1 MKLLG
6 NRREKNYAYNINNS
20 PHSTKTKKLSFNS
33 LEKNFYEDLINSDI
47 NIRNNRQ
54 SLNEIKSNS
63 IKESIYSNKIVP
75 NTWRS
80 MLGYQNQVYRVLDKD
95 PSFAF
100 YIGRTQKEDSN
111 NKFFEAQKLKSF
123 NETQNTE
130 NKKLPDFIKKYL
142 SKTDDKQVAAN
153 ETKDKND
160 VDKSSQID
168 TKKDEDKSNV
178 VNKRF
183 KGKLSQV
190 FQRGSFRDNNIEIDE
205 KIVSSKLDE
214 YRAKYDLNK
223 YMYEIKNKRMG
234 DMKQKTYTANLID
247 RDTNY
252 RLYLKTRTH
261 SDKERVLRA
270 SIYYNLLSKDD
281 MQQTNLPLKS
291 SSLKK
296 RLKPINKST
305 SSGSFNF
312 KFNNEF
318 DKVIEITNPKI
329 KRDLE
334 LLNYYGPL
342 YTHCKICHNR
352 NLEFY
357 QNSEPNQTLKLLH
370 FLKRRK
376 LGDENEDKKEDKKD

>member
-1 MKLLG
+1 MKPLSDQ
-6 NRREKNYAYNINNS
+6 REKNYAYNINNS
-20 PHSTKTKKLSFNS
+20 PNSTNKKKLSFNS

-47 NIRNNRQ
+47 NIRNTRQ
-54 SLNEIKSNS
+54 SLNEIKSKS
-63 IKESIYSNKIVP
+63 IKESIYSNKNVP

-80 MLGYQNQVYRVLDKD
+80 MLGYQNQVYRVIDKD

-100 YIGRTQKEDSN
+100 YIGRTQKEDNN
-111 NKFFEAQKLKSF
+111 NKFFEAQKLRSF
-123 NETQNTE
+123 NETQNND
-130 NKKLPDFIKKYL
+130 NKKLPDFIKEYL
-142 SKTDDKQVAAN
+142 SKKDEKEIAPY
-153 ETKDKND
+153 ESKDKKD
-160 VDKSSQID
+160 VSKSSQID
-168 TKKDEDKSNV
+168 TKKDEDKGNV

-183 KGKLSQV
+183 KAKLSQV
-190 FQRGSFRDNNIEIDE
+190 YQRGPIHDNNFAIDE

-223 YMYEIKNKRMG
+223 YMYEIKKKRMG
-234 DMKQKTYTANLID
+234 DMKQKTYTKNLID

-270 SIYYNLLSKDD
+270 SIYYNLLSNDD
-281 MQQTNLPLKS
+281 VQQSNFPFKS
-291 SSLKK
+291 NSLKK

-312 KFNNEF
+312 KYNNEF

-342 YTHCKICHNR
+342 YTHCKICNNR

-376 LGDENEDKKEDKKD
+376 LGDENEDKKD

>member
-1 MKLLG
+1 
-6 NRREKNYAYNINNS
+6 
-20 PHSTKTKKLSFNS
+20 
-33 LEKNFYEDLINSDI
+33 
-47 NIRNNRQ
+47 
-54 SLNEIKSNS
+54 
-63 IKESIYSNKIVP
+63 
-75 NTWRS
+75 
-80 MLGYQNQVYRVLDKD
+80 MLGYQNQIYRVIDKD

-100 YIGRTQKEDSN
+100 YIGRTQKEDN
-111 NKFFEAQKLKSF
+111 NNNFFEAQKLRSL
-123 NETQNTE
+123 NETQNTD
-130 NKKLPDFIKKYL
+130 NKKLPDFIKEYL
-142 SKTDDKQVAAN
+142 SKKDDK
-153 ETKDKND
+153 EISSYESKDKKELS
-160 VDKSSQID
+160 KSSQID

-183 KGKLSQV
+183 KTKLSQIY
-190 FQRGSFRDNNIEIDE
+190 QRGSVRDNNLVIDE

-234 DMKQKTYTANLID
+234 DMKQKTYTKNLID

-281 MQQTNLPLKS
+281 KQESNFPFKS
-291 SSLKK
+291 NSLKK

-312 KFNNEF
+312 KHNNEF

-334 LLNYYGPL
+334 LINYYGPL

-370 FLKRRK
+370 FIKRRR
-376 LGDENEDKKEDKKD
+376 LGDENEDKKD

>member
-6 NRREKNYAYNINNS
+6 DQREKNYAYNINNS
-20 PHSTKTKKLSFNS
+20 PNSTNKKKMSFNS

-47 NIRNNRQ
+47 NIRNYRQ
-54 SLNEIKSNS
+54 SLNEIKSKS

-80 MLGYQNQVYRVLDKD
+80 MLGYQNQIYRVIDKD

-100 YIGRTQKEDSN
+100 YIGRTQKEDN
-111 NKFFEAQKLKSF
+111 NNNFFEAQKLRSL
-123 NETQNTE
+123 NETQNTD
-130 NKKLPDFIKKYL
+130 NKKLPDFIKEYL
-142 SKTDDKQVAAN
+142 SKKDDK
-153 ETKDKND
+153 EISSYESKDKKELS
-160 VDKSSQID
+160 KSSQID

-183 KGKLSQV
+183 KTKLSQIY
-190 FQRGSFRDNNIEIDE
+190 QRGSVRDNNLVIDE

-234 DMKQKTYTANLID
+234 DMKQKTYTKNLID

-281 MQQTNLPLKS
+281 KQESNFPFKS
-291 SSLKK
+291 NSLKK

-312 KFNNEF
+312 KHNNEF

-370 FLKRRK
+370 FIKRRR
-376 LGDENEDKKEDKKD
+376 LGDENEDKKD

>member
-6 NRREKNYAYNINNS
+6 DQREKNYAYNINNS
-20 PHSTKTKKLSFNS
+20 PNSTNKKKMSFNS

-47 NIRNNRQ
+47 NIRNYRQ
-54 SLNEIKSNS
+54 SLNEIKSKS

-80 MLGYQNQVYRVLDKD
+80 MLGYQNQIYRVIDKD

-100 YIGRTQKEDSN
+100 YIGRTQKEDN
-111 NKFFEAQKLKSF
+111 NNNFFEAQKLRSL

-130 NKKLPDFIKKYL
+130 NKKLPDFIKEYL
-142 SKTDDKQVAAN
+142 SKKDDK
-153 ETKDKND
+153 EISSYESKDKKELS
-160 VDKSSQID
+160 KSSQID

-183 KGKLSQV
+183 KSKLSQIY
-190 FQRGSFRDNNIEIDE
+190 QRGSIRDNNLVIDE

-234 DMKQKTYTANLID
+234 DMKQKTYTKNLID

-281 MQQTNLPLKS
+281 KQESNFPFKS
-291 SSLKK
+291 NSLKK

-312 KFNNEF
+312 KHNNEF

-334 LLNYYGPL
+334 LINYYGPL

-370 FLKRRK
+370 FIKRRR
-376 LGDENEDKKEDKKD
+376 LGDENEDKKD

>member
-6 NRREKNYAYNINNS
+6 DQREKNYAYNINNS
-20 PHSTKTKKLSFNS
+20 PNSTNKKKMSFNS

-47 NIRNNRQ
+47 NIRNYRQ
-54 SLNEIKSNS
+54 TLNEIKSKS

-80 MLGYQNQVYRVLDKD
+80 MLGYQNQIYRVIDKD

-100 YIGRTQKEDSN
+100 YIGRTQKEDN
-111 NKFFEAQKLKSF
+111 NNNFFEAQKLRSL
-123 NETQNTE
+123 NETQNTD
-130 NKKLPDFIKKYL
+130 NKKLPDFIKEYL
-142 SKTDDKQVAAN
+142 SKKDDK
-153 ETKDKND
+153 EISSYESKDKKELS
-160 VDKSSQID
+160 KSSQID

-183 KGKLSQV
+183 KTKLSQIY
-190 FQRGSFRDNNIEIDE
+190 QRGSIRDNNLVIDE

-234 DMKQKTYTANLID
+234 DMKQKTYTKNLID

-281 MQQTNLPLKS
+281 KQESNFPFKS
-291 SSLKK
+291 NSLKK

-312 KFNNEF
+312 KHNNEF

-334 LLNYYGPL
+334 LINYYGPL

-370 FLKRRK
+370 FIKRRR
-376 LGDENEDKKEDKKD
+376 LGDENEDKKD

>member
-6 NRREKNYAYNINNS
+6 DQREKNYAYNINNS
-20 PHSTKTKKLSFNS
+20 PNSTNKKKMSFNS

-47 NIRNNRQ
+47 NIRNYRQ
-54 SLNEIKSNS
+54 SLNEIKSKS

-80 MLGYQNQVYRVLDKD
+80 MLGYQNQIYRVIDKD

-100 YIGRTQKEDSN
+100 YIGRTQKEDN
-111 NKFFEAQKLKSF
+111 NNNFFEAQKLRSL
-123 NETQNTE
+123 NETQNTD
-130 NKKLPDFIKKYL
+130 NKKLPDFIKEYL
-142 SKTDDKQVAAN
+142 SKKDDK
-153 ETKDKND
+153 EISSYESKDKKELS
-160 VDKSSQID
+160 KSSQID

-183 KGKLSQV
+183 KSKLSQIY
-190 FQRGSFRDNNIEIDE
+190 QRGSIRDNNLVIDE

-234 DMKQKTYTANLID
+234 DMKQKTYTKNLID

-281 MQQTNLPLKS
+281 KQESNFPFKS
-291 SSLKK
+291 NSLKK

-312 KFNNEF
+312 KHNNEF

-334 LLNYYGPL
+334 LINYYGPL

-370 FLKRRK
+370 FIKRRR
-376 LGDENEDKKEDKKD
+376 LGDENEDKKD

>member
-1 MKLLG
+1 MKLLSDQ
-6 NRREKNYAYNINNS
+6 REKNYAYNINNS
-20 PHSTKTKKLSFNS
+20 PNSTNKKKLSFNS

-47 NIRNNRQ
+47 NIRNTRQ
-54 SLNEIKSNS
+54 SLNEIKSKS
-63 IKESIYSNKIVP
+63 IKESIYSNKNVP

-80 MLGYQNQVYRVLDKD
+80 MLGYQNQVYRVIDKD

-111 NKFFEAQKLKSF
+111 NKFFEAQKLRSF
-123 NETQNTE
+123 NETQNND
-130 NKKLPDFIKKYL
+130 NKRLPDFIKEYL
-142 SKTDDKQVAAN
+142 SKKDEKEIAPY
-153 ETKDKND
+153 ESKDKKD
-160 VDKSSQID
+160 VSKLSQID
-168 TKKDEDKSNV
+168 TKKDEDKGNV

-183 KGKLSQV
+183 KARLSQV
-190 FQRGSFRDNNIEIDE
+190 HQRGSIHDSNFVIDE

-223 YMYEIKNKRMG
+223 YMYEIKKKRMG
-234 DMKQKTYTANLID
+234 DMKQKTYTKNLID

-270 SIYYNLLSKDD
+270 SIYYNLLSNDD
-281 MQQTNLPLKS
+281 EQQNNFPFKS
-291 SSLKK
+291 NSLKK

-312 KFNNEF
+312 KYNKEF

-334 LLNYYGPL
+334 ILNYYGPL
-342 YTHCKICHNR
+342 YTHCKICNNR

-376 LGDENEDKKEDKKD
+376 LVDENEDKKD

>member
-6 NRREKNYAYNINNS
+6 DQREKNYAYNINNS
-20 PHSTKTKKLSFNS
+20 PNSTNKKKMSFNS

-47 NIRNNRQ
+47 NIRNYRQ
-54 SLNEIKSNS
+54 SLNEIKSKS

-80 MLGYQNQVYRVLDKD
+80 MLGYQNQIYRVIDKD

-100 YIGRTQKEDSN
+100 YIGRTQKEDN
-111 NKFFEAQKLKSF
+111 NNNFFEAQKLRSL
-123 NETQNTE
+123 NETQNTD
-130 NKKLPDFIKKYL
+130 NKKLPDFIKEYL
-142 SKTDDKQVAAN
+142 SKKDDK
-153 ETKDKND
+153 EISSYESKDKKELS
-160 VDKSSQID
+160 KSSQID

-183 KGKLSQV
+183 KTKLSQIY
-190 FQRGSFRDNNIEIDE
+190 QRGSVRENNLVIDE

-234 DMKQKTYTANLID
+234 DMKQKTYTKNLID

-281 MQQTNLPLKS
+281 KQESNFPFKS
-291 SSLKK
+291 NSLKK

-312 KFNNEF
+312 KHNNEF

-334 LLNYYGPL
+334 LINYYGPL

-370 FLKRRK
+370 FIKRRR
-376 LGDENEDKKEDKKD
+376 LGDENEDKKD

>member
-1 MKLLG
+1 MKLLSDQ
-6 NRREKNYAYNINNS
+6 REKNYAYNINNS
-20 PHSTKTKKLSFNS
+20 PNSTNKKKLSFNS

-47 NIRNNRQ
+47 NIRNTRQ

-63 IKESIYSNKIVP
+63 IKESIYSNKNVP

-80 MLGYQNQVYRVLDKD
+80 MLGYQNQVYRVIDKD

-111 NKFFEAQKLKSF
+111 NKFFEAQKLRSF
-123 NETQNTE
+123 NETQNND
-130 NKKLPDFIKKYL
+130 NKKLPDFIKEYL
-142 SKTDDKQVAAN
+142 SKKDEKEIAPY
-153 ETKDKND
+153 ESKDKKD
-160 VDKSSQID
+160 VSKSSQID
-168 TKKDEDKSNV
+168 TKKDEDKGNV

-183 KGKLSQV
+183 KAKLSQV
-190 FQRGSFRDNNIEIDE
+190 YQRGPIHDNNFAIDE

-223 YMYEIKNKRMG
+223 YMYEIKKKRMG
-234 DMKQKTYTANLID
+234 DMKQKTYTKNLID

-270 SIYYNLLSKDD
+270 SIYYNLLSNDD
-281 MQQTNLPLKS
+281 VQQSNFPFKS
-291 SSLKK
+291 NSLKK

-312 KFNNEF
+312 KYNNEF

-342 YTHCKICHNR
+342 YTHCKICNNR

-376 LGDENEDKKEDKKD
+376 LGDENEDKKD

>member
-6 NRREKNYAYNINNS
+6 DQREKNYAYNINNS
-20 PHSTKTKKLSFNS
+20 PNSTKAKKLSFIS

-47 NIRNNRQ
+47 NIRNYRQ
-54 SLNEIKSNS
+54 SLNEIKSKS

-80 MLGYQNQVYRVLDKD
+80 MLGYQNQIYRVIDKD

-100 YIGRTQKEDSN
+100 YIGRTQKEDN
-111 NKFFEAQKLKSF
+111 NNNFFEAQKLRSL
-123 NETQNTE
+123 NETQNTD
-130 NKKLPDFIKKYL
+130 NKKLPDFIKEYL
-142 SKTDDKQVAAN
+142 SKKDDK
-153 ETKDKND
+153 EISSYESKDKKELS
-160 VDKSSQID
+160 KSSQID

-183 KGKLSQV
+183 KTKLSQIY
-190 FQRGSFRDNNIEIDE
+190 QRGSVRDNNLVIDE

-223 YMYEIKNKRMG
+223 YMYEIKNKRVG
-234 DMKQKTYTANLID
+234 DMKQKTYTKNLID

-281 MQQTNLPLKS
+281 KQESNFPFKS
-291 SSLKK
+291 NSLKK

-312 KFNNEF
+312 KHNNEF

-334 LLNYYGPL
+334 LINYYGPL

-370 FLKRRK
+370 FIKRRR
-376 LGDENEDKKEDKKD
+376 LGDENEDKKD

>member
-1 MKLLG
+1 MKLLSDQ
-6 NRREKNYAYNINNS
+6 REKNYAYNINNS
-20 PHSTKTKKLSFNS
+20 PNSTNKKKLSFNS

-47 NIRNNRQ
+47 NIRNTRQ
-54 SLNEIKSNS
+54 SLNEIKSKS
-63 IKESIYSNKIVP
+63 IKESIYSNKNVP

-80 MLGYQNQVYRVLDKD
+80 MLGYQNQVYRVIDKD

-111 NKFFEAQKLKSF
+111 NKFFEAQKLRSF
-123 NETQNTE
+123 NETQNND
-130 NKKLPDFIKKYL
+130 NKKLPDFIKEYL
-142 SKTDDKQVAAN
+142 SKKDEKEIAPY
-153 ETKDKND
+153 ESKDKKD
-160 VDKSSQID
+160 VSKSSQID
-168 TKKDEDKSNV
+168 TKKDEDKGNV

-183 KGKLSQV
+183 KAKLSQV
-190 FQRGSFRDNNIEIDE
+190 YQRGPIHDNNFAIDE

-223 YMYEIKNKRMG
+223 YMYEIKKKRMG
-234 DMKQKTYTANLID
+234 DMKQKTYTKNLID

-270 SIYYNLLSKDD
+270 SIYYNLLSNDD
-281 MQQTNLPLKS
+281 VQQSNFPFKS
-291 SSLKK
+291 NSLKK

-312 KFNNEF
+312 KYNNEF

-342 YTHCKICHNR
+342 YTHCKICNNR

-376 LGDENEDKKEDKKD
+376 LGDENEDKKD

>member
-1 MKLLG
+1 MKPLSDQ
-6 NRREKNYAYNINNS
+6 REKNYAYNINNS
-20 PHSTKTKKLSFNS
+20 PNSTNKKKLSFNS

-47 NIRNNRQ
+47 NIRNTRQ
-54 SLNEIKSNS
+54 SLNEIKSKS
-63 IKESIYSNKIVP
+63 IKESIYSNKNVP

-80 MLGYQNQVYRVLDKD
+80 MLGYQNQVYRVIDKD

-100 YIGRTQKEDSN
+100 YIGRTQKEDNN
-111 NKFFEAQKLKSF
+111 NKFFEAQKLRSF
-123 NETQNTE
+123 NETQNND
-130 NKKLPDFIKKYL
+130 NKKLPDFIKEYL
-142 SKTDDKQVAAN
+142 SKKDEKEIAPY
-153 ETKDKND
+153 ESKDKKD
-160 VDKSSQID
+160 VSKSSQID
-168 TKKDEDKSNV
+168 TKKDEDKGNM

-183 KGKLSQV
+183 KAKLSQV
-190 FQRGSFRDNNIEIDE
+190 YQRGPIHDNNFAIDE

-223 YMYEIKNKRMG
+223 YMYEIKKKRMG
-234 DMKQKTYTANLID
+234 DMKQKTYTKNLID

-270 SIYYNLLSKDD
+270 SIYYNLLSNDD
-281 MQQTNLPLKS
+281 VQQSNFPFKS
-291 SSLKK
+291 NSLKK

-312 KFNNEF
+312 KYNNEF

-342 YTHCKICHNR
+342 YTHCKICNNR

-376 LGDENEDKKEDKKD
+376 LGDENEDKKD

>member
-6 NRREKNYAYNINNS
+6 EDREKNYAYNINNS
-20 PHSTKTKKLSFNS
+20 PNSMKAKKLSFNS

-47 NIRNNRQ
+47 SIRNNRQ

-63 IKESIYSNKIVP
+63 IKESIYSNKNVP

-80 MLGYQNQVYRVLDKD
+80 MFGYQNQVYRLIDKD
-95 PSFAF
+95 PSFAN
-100 YIGRTQKEDSN
+100 YIGRTQKEGNN
-111 NKFFEAQKLKSF
+111 NKFFEAQKLRSF
-123 NETQNTE
+123 TETQNND
-130 NKKLPDFIKKYL
+130 NKKLPDFIKEYL
-142 SKTDDKQVAAN
+142 SKKDDK
-153 ETKDKND
+153 EITPYESKDKKDLN
-160 VDKSSQID
+160 KSSQLD
-168 TKKDEDKSNV
+168 TKKDEDKGNV

-183 KGKLSQV
+183 KTKLSQIY
-190 FQRGSFRDNNIEIDE
+190 QRGSFRDSNFVIDE

-223 YMYEIKNKRMG
+223 CMYEIKNKRMG
-234 DMKQKTYTANLID
+234 DMKQKTYTKNLID

-270 SIYYNLLSKDD
+270 SIYYNLISNDD
-281 MQQTNLPLKS
+281 MQQSNIPFKS
-291 SSLKK
+291 NSLKK

-312 KFNNEF
+312 KYKNND

-370 FLKRRK
+370 FIKRRR
-376 LGDENEDKKEDKKD
+376 LGDENEDKKD

>member
-6 NRREKNYAYNINNS
+6 DQREKNYAYNINNS
-20 PHSTKTKKLSFNS
+20 PNSTNKKKMSFNS

-47 NIRNNRQ
+47 NIRNYRQ
-54 SLNEIKSNS
+54 SLNEIKSKS

-80 MLGYQNQVYRVLDKD
+80 MLGYQNQIYRVIDKD

-100 YIGRTQKEDSN
+100 YIGRTQKEDN
-111 NKFFEAQKLKSF
+111 NNNFFEAQKLRSL
-123 NETQNTE
+123 NETQNTD
-130 NKKLPDFIKKYL
+130 NKKLPDFIKEYL
-142 SKTDDKQVAAN
+142 SKKDDK
-153 ETKDKND
+153 EISSYESKDKKELS
-160 VDKSSQID
+160 KSSQID

-183 KGKLSQV
+183 KTKLSQIY
-190 FQRGSFRDNNIEIDE
+190 QRGSVRDNNLVIDE

-234 DMKQKTYTANLID
+234 DMKQKTYTKNLID

-281 MQQTNLPLKS
+281 KQESNFPFKS
-291 SSLKK
+291 NSLKK

-312 KFNNEF
+312 KHNNEF

-334 LLNYYGPL
+334 LINYYGPL

-370 FLKRRK
+370 FIKRRR
-376 LGDENEDKKEDKKD
+376 LGDENEDKKD

>member
-6 NRREKNYAYNINNS
+6 DQREKNYAYNINNS
-20 PHSTKTKKLSFNS
+20 PNSTNKKKMSFNS

-47 NIRNNRQ
+47 NIRNYRQ
-54 SLNEIKSNS
+54 SLNEIKSKS

-80 MLGYQNQVYRVLDKD
+80 MLGYQNQIFRVIDKD

-100 YIGRTQKEDSN
+100 YIGRTQKEDNN
-111 NKFFEAQKLKSF
+111 NKFFEAQKLRSL
-123 NETQNTE
+123 NETQNTD
-130 NKKLPDFIKKYL
+130 NKKLPDFIKEYL
-142 SKTDDKQVAAN
+142 SKKDDK
-153 ETKDKND
+153 EISSYESKDKKELS
-160 VDKSSQID
+160 KSSQID

-183 KGKLSQV
+183 KTKLSQIY
-190 FQRGSFRDNNIEIDE
+190 QRGSVRDNNLVIDE

-234 DMKQKTYTANLID
+234 DMKQKTYTKNLID

-281 MQQTNLPLKS
+281 KQESNFPFKS
-291 SSLKK
+291 NSLKK

-312 KFNNEF
+312 KHNNEF

-334 LLNYYGPL
+334 LINYYGPL

-370 FLKRRK
+370 FIKRRR
-376 LGDENEDKKEDKKD
+376 LGDENEDKKD

>member
-6 NRREKNYAYNINNS
+6 DQREKNYAYNINNS
-20 PHSTKTKKLSFNS
+20 PNSTNKKKMSFNS

-47 NIRNNRQ
+47 NIRNYRQ
-54 SLNEIKSNS
+54 SLNEIKSKS

-80 MLGYQNQVYRVLDKD
+80 MLGYQNQIYRVIDKD

-100 YIGRTQKEDSN
+100 YIGRTQKEDN
-111 NKFFEAQKLKSF
+111 NNNFFEAQKLRSL
-123 NETQNTE
+123 NEAQNTD
-130 NKKLPDFIKKYL
+130 NKKLPDFIKEYL
-142 SKTDDKQVAAN
+142 SKKDDK
-153 ETKDKND
+153 EISSYESKDKKELS
-160 VDKSSQID
+160 KSSQID

-183 KGKLSQV
+183 KTKLSQIY
-190 FQRGSFRDNNIEIDE
+190 QRGSVRDNNLVIDE

-234 DMKQKTYTANLID
+234 DMKQKTYTKNLID

-281 MQQTNLPLKS
+281 KQESNFPFKS
-291 SSLKK
+291 NSLKK

-312 KFNNEF
+312 KHNNEF

-334 LLNYYGPL
+334 LINYYGPL

-370 FLKRRK
+370 FIKRRR
-376 LGDENEDKKEDKKD
+376 LGDENEDKKD

>member
-1 MKLLG
+1 MKLLEDL
-6 NRREKNYAYNINNS
+6 REKNYAYNINNS
-20 PHSTKTKKLSFNS
+20 PNSTNKKKMSFNS

-47 NIRNNRQ
+47 NIRNYRQ
-54 SLNEIKSNS
+54 SLNEIKSKS

-80 MLGYQNQVYRVLDKD
+80 MLGYQNQIFRVIDKD

-100 YIGRTQKEDSN
+100 YIGRTQKEDNN
-111 NKFFEAQKLKSF
+111 NKFFEAQKLRSL
-123 NETQNTE
+123 NETQNTD
-130 NKKLPDFIKKYL
+130 NKKLPDFIKEYL
-142 SKTDDKQVAAN
+142 SKKDDK
-153 ETKDKND
+153 EISSYESKDKKELS
-160 VDKSSQID
+160 KSSQID

-183 KGKLSQV
+183 KTKLSQIY
-190 FQRGSFRDNNIEIDE
+190 QRGSVRDNNLVIDE

-234 DMKQKTYTANLID
+234 DMKQKTYTKNLID

-281 MQQTNLPLKS
+281 KQESNFPFKS
-291 SSLKK
+291 NSLKK

-312 KFNNEF
+312 KHNNEF

-334 LLNYYGPL
+334 LINYYGPL

-370 FLKRRK
+370 FIKRRR
-376 LGDENEDKKEDKKD
+376 LGDENEDKKD

>member
-1 MKLLG
+1 MKLLSDQ
-6 NRREKNYAYNINNS
+6 REKNYAYNINNS
-20 PHSTKTKKLSFNS
+20 PNSTNKKKLSFNS

-47 NIRNNRQ
+47 NIRNTRQ
-54 SLNEIKSNS
+54 SLNEIKSKS
-63 IKESIYSNKIVP
+63 IKESIYSNKNVP

-80 MLGYQNQVYRVLDKD
+80 MLGYQNQVYRVIDKD

-111 NKFFEAQKLKSF
+111 NKFFEAQKLRSF
-123 NETQNTE
+123 NETQNND
-130 NKKLPDFIKKYL
+130 NKKLPDFIKEYL
-142 SKTDDKQVAAN
+142 SKKDEKEIAPY
-153 ETKDKND
+153 ESKDKKD
-160 VDKSSQID
+160 VSKSSQID
-168 TKKDEDKSNV
+168 TKKDEDKGNV
-178 VNKRF
+178 FNKRF
-183 KGKLSQV
+183 KAKLSQV
-190 FQRGSFRDNNIEIDE
+190 YQRGPIHDNNFAIDE

-223 YMYEIKNKRMG
+223 YMYEIKKKRMG
-234 DMKQKTYTANLID
+234 DMKQKTYTKNLID

-270 SIYYNLLSKDD
+270 SIYYNLLSNDD
-281 MQQTNLPLKS
+281 VQQSNFPFKS
-291 SSLKK
+291 NSLKK

-312 KFNNEF
+312 KYNNEF

-342 YTHCKICHNR
+342 YTHCKICNNR

-376 LGDENEDKKEDKKD
+376 LGDENEDKKD

>member
-6 NRREKNYAYNINNS
+6 DQREKNYAYNINNS
-20 PHSTKTKKLSFNS
+20 PNSTNKKKMSFNS

-47 NIRNNRQ
+47 NIRNYRQ
-54 SLNEIKSNS
+54 SLNEIKSKS

-80 MLGYQNQVYRVLDKD
+80 MLGYQNQIFRVIDKD

-100 YIGRTQKEDSN
+100 YIGRTQKEDN
-111 NKFFEAQKLKSF
+111 NNNFFEAQKLRSL
-123 NETQNTE
+123 NETQNTD
-130 NKKLPDFIKKYL
+130 NKKLPDFIKEYL
-142 SKTDDKQVAAN
+142 SKKDDK
-153 ETKDKND
+153 EISSYESKDKKELS
-160 VDKSSQID
+160 KSSQID

-183 KGKLSQV
+183 KTKLSQIY
-190 FQRGSFRDNNIEIDE
+190 QRGSVRDNNLVIDE

-234 DMKQKTYTANLID
+234 DMKQKTYTKNLID

-281 MQQTNLPLKS
+281 KQESNFPFKS
-291 SSLKK
+291 NSLKK

-312 KFNNEF
+312 KHNNEF

-334 LLNYYGPL
+334 LINYYGPL

-370 FLKRRK
+370 FIKRRR
-376 LGDENEDKKEDKKD
+376 LGDENEDKKD

>member
-6 NRREKNYAYNINNS
+6 DQREKNYAYNINNS
-20 PHSTKTKKLSFNS
+20 PNSTNKKKMSFNS

-47 NIRNNRQ
+47 NIRNYRQ
-54 SLNEIKSNS
+54 SLNEIKSKS

-80 MLGYQNQVYRVLDKD
+80 MLGYQNQIYRVIDKD

-100 YIGRTQKEDSN
+100 YIGRTQKEDN
-111 NKFFEAQKLKSF
+111 NNNFFEAQKLRSL

-130 NKKLPDFIKKYL
+130 NKKLPDFIKEYL
-142 SKTDDKQVAAN
+142 SKKDDK
-153 ETKDKND
+153 EISSYESKDKKELS
-160 VDKSSQID
+160 KSSQID

-183 KGKLSQV
+183 KTKLSQIY
-190 FQRGSFRDNNIEIDE
+190 QRGSVRENNLVIDE

-234 DMKQKTYTANLID
+234 DMKQKTYTKNLID

-281 MQQTNLPLKS
+281 KQESNFPFKS
-291 SSLKK
+291 NSLKK

-312 KFNNEF
+312 KHNNEF

-334 LLNYYGPL
+334 LINYYGPL

-370 FLKRRK
+370 FIKRRR
-376 LGDENEDKKEDKKD
+376 LGDENEDKKD

>member
-6 NRREKNYAYNINNS
+6 DQREKNYAYNINNS
-20 PHSTKTKKLSFNS
+20 PNSTNKKKMSFNS

-47 NIRNNRQ
+47 NIRNYRQ
-54 SLNEIKSNS
+54 SLNEIKSKS

-80 MLGYQNQVYRVLDKD
+80 MLGYQNQIYRVIDKD

-100 YIGRTQKEDSN
+100 YIGRTQKEDN
-111 NKFFEAQKLKSF
+111 NNNFFEAQKLRSL
-123 NETQNTE
+123 NETQNTD
-130 NKKLPDFIKKYL
+130 NKKLPDFIKEYL
-142 SKTDDKQVAAN
+142 SKKDDK
-153 ETKDKND
+153 EISSYESKDKKELS
-160 VDKSSQID
+160 KSSQID
-168 TKKDEDKSNV
+168 TKKDEDKSNI

-183 KGKLSQV
+183 KTKLSQIY
-190 FQRGSFRDNNIEIDE
+190 QRGSVRDNNLVIDE

-223 YMYEIKNKRMG
+223 YMYEIKNKRVG
-234 DMKQKTYTANLID
+234 DMKQKTYTKNLID

-281 MQQTNLPLKS
+281 KQESNFPFKS
-291 SSLKK
+291 NSLKK

-312 KFNNEF
+312 KHNNEF

-334 LLNYYGPL
+334 LINYYGPL

-370 FLKRRK
+370 FIKRRR
-376 LGDENEDKKEDKKD
+376 LGDENEDKKD

>member
-6 NRREKNYAYNINNS
+6 DQREKNYAYNINNS
-20 PHSTKTKKLSFNS
+20 PNSTNKKKMSFNS

-47 NIRNNRQ
+47 NIRNYRQ
-54 SLNEIKSNS
+54 SLNEIKSKS

-80 MLGYQNQVYRVLDKD
+80 MLGYQNQIYRVIDKD

-100 YIGRTQKEDSN
+100 YIGRTQKEDN
-111 NKFFEAQKLKSF
+111 NNNFFEAQKLRSL
-123 NETQNTE
+123 NETQNTD
-130 NKKLPDFIKKYL
+130 NKKLPDFIKEYL
-142 SKTDDKQVAAN
+142 SKKDDK
-153 ETKDKND
+153 EISSYESKDKKELS
-160 VDKSSQID
+160 KSSQID

-183 KGKLSQV
+183 KSKLSQIY
-190 FQRGSFRDNNIEIDE
+190 QRGSVRDNNLVIDE

-234 DMKQKTYTANLID
+234 DMKQKTYTKNLID

-281 MQQTNLPLKS
+281 KQESNFPFKS
-291 SSLKK
+291 NSLKK

-312 KFNNEF
+312 KHNNEF

-334 LLNYYGPL
+334 LINYYGPL

-357 QNSEPNQTLKLLH
+357 QNSEPNQTLKLSH
-370 FLKRRK
+370 FIKRRR
-376 LGDENEDKKEDKKD
+376 LGDENEDKKD

>member
-6 NRREKNYAYNINNS
+6 ENREKNYAYNINNS
-20 PHSTKTKKLSFNS
+20 PNSMKAKKLSFNS
-33 LEKNFYEDLINSDI
+33 LEQNFYEDLINSDI
-47 NIRNNRQ
+47 SIRNNRQ

-63 IKESIYSNKIVP
+63 IKESIYSNKNVP

-80 MLGYQNQVYRVLDKD
+80 MFGYQNQVYRLIDKD
-95 PSFAF
+95 PSFAN
-100 YIGRTQKEDSN
+100 YIGRTQKEGNN
-111 NKFFEAQKLKSF
+111 NKFFEAQKLRSF
-123 NETQNTE
+123 TETQNND
-130 NKKLPDFIKKYL
+130 NKKLPDFIKEYL
-142 SKTDDKQVAAN
+142 SKKDDKEIAPY
-153 ETKDKND
+153 ESKDKKDLN
-160 VDKSSQID
+160 KSSQMD
-168 TKKDEDKSNV
+168 TKKDEDKGNV

-190 FQRGSFRDNNIEIDE
+190 FQRGSFRDNNIPIDE

-270 SIYYNLLSKDD
+270 SIYYNLISNDD
-281 MQQTNLPLKS
+281 MQQSNIPFKS
-291 SSLKK
+291 NSLKK

-312 KFNNEF
+312 KYKNND

-370 FLKRRK
+370 FLKRRR
-376 LGDENEDKKEDKKD
+376 LGDENEDKKD

>member
-6 NRREKNYAYNINNS
+6 DQREKNYAYNINNS
-20 PHSTKTKKLSFNS
+20 PNSTNKKKMSFNS

-47 NIRNNRQ
+47 NIRNYRQ
-54 SLNEIKSNS
+54 SLNEIKSKS

-80 MLGYQNQVYRVLDKD
+80 MLGYQNQIYRVIDKD

-100 YIGRTQKEDSN
+100 YIGRTQKEDN
-111 NKFFEAQKLKSF
+111 NNNFFEAQKLRSL
-123 NETQNTE
+123 NETQNTD
-130 NKKLPDFIKKYL
+130 NKKLPDFIKEYL
-142 SKTDDKQVAAN
+142 SKKDDK
-153 ETKDKND
+153 EISSYESKDKKELS
-160 VDKSSQID
+160 KSSQID

-183 KGKLSQV
+183 KSKLSQIY
-190 FQRGSFRDNNIEIDE
+190 QRGSVRDNNLVIDE

-234 DMKQKTYTANLID
+234 DMKQKTYTKNLID

-281 MQQTNLPLKS
+281 KQESNFPFKS
-291 SSLKK
+291 NSLKK

-312 KFNNEF
+312 KHNNEF

-334 LLNYYGPL
+334 LINYYGPL

-370 FLKRRK
+370 FIKRRR
-376 LGDENEDKKEDKKD
+376 LGDENEDKKD

>member
-6 NRREKNYAYNINNS
+6 DKREKNYAYNINNS
-20 PHSTKTKKLSFNS
+20 PNSTKAKKLSFNS

-54 SLNEIKSNS
+54 SLNQIKSKS

-80 MLGYQNQVYRVLDKD
+80 MLGYQNQVYRVIDKD

-100 YIGRTQKEDSN
+100 YIGRTQREDN
-111 NKFFEAQKLKSF
+111 NHKFFEAQKLRSF
-123 NETQNTE
+123 NETQNTD
-130 NKKLPDFIKKYL
+130 NKKLPDFIKEYL
-142 SKTDDKQVAAN
+142 SKTNDKEIAPN
-153 ETKDKND
+153 ESKDKKD
-160 VDKSSQID
+160 VSKSSKID
-168 TKKDEDKSNV
+168 TKKDEDKSNS

-183 KGKLSQV
+183 KTKLTQV
-190 FQRGSFRDNNIEIDE
+190 FQRGSYHDNNNVIDE

-223 YMYEIKNKRMG
+223 YMHEIKNKRLG
-234 DMKQKTYTANLID
+234 DMKQKTFTSNIID

-281 MQQTNLPLKS
+281 IQQSNLPIKTNV
-291 SSLKK
+291 LKK

-312 KFNNEF
+312 KYNNEF

-342 YTHCKICHNR
+342 YTHCQICNNR

-376 LGDENEDKKEDKKD
+376 LGDENEDKKD

>member
-6 NRREKNYAYNINNS
+6 ENREKNYAYNINNS
-20 PHSTKTKKLSFNS
+20 PNSMKAKKLSFNS

-47 NIRNNRQ
+47 SIRNNRQ

-63 IKESIYSNKIVP
+63 IKESIYSNKNVP

-80 MLGYQNQVYRVLDKD
+80 MFGYQNQVYRLIDKD
-95 PSFAF
+95 PSFAN
-100 YIGRTQKEDSN
+100 YIGRTQKEGNN
-111 NKFFEAQKLKSF
+111 NKFFEAQKLRSF
-123 NETQNTE
+123 TETQNND
-130 NKKLPDFIKKYL
+130 NKKLPDFIKEYL
-142 SKTDDKQVAAN
+142 SKKDDKEIAPY
-153 ETKDKND
+153 ESKEKKDLN
-160 VDKSSQID
+160 KSSQLD
-168 TKKDEDKSNV
+168 TKKDEDKGNV

-183 KGKLSQV
+183 KTKLSQIY
-190 FQRGSFRDNNIEIDE
+190 QRGSFRDSNFVIDE

-223 YMYEIKNKRMG
+223 CMYEIKNKRMG
-234 DMKQKTYTANLID
+234 DMKQKTYTKNLID

-270 SIYYNLLSKDD
+270 SIYYNLISNDD
-281 MQQTNLPLKS
+281 MQQSNIPFKS
-291 SSLKK
+291 NSLKK

-370 FLKRRK
+370 YLKRRK
-376 LGDENEDKKEDKKD
+376 LGDENEDKKD

>member
-1 MKLLG
+1 MKPLSDQ
-6 NRREKNYAYNINNS
+6 REKNYAYNINNS
-20 PHSTKTKKLSFNS
+20 PNSTNKKKLSFNS

-47 NIRNNRQ
+47 NIRNTRQ
-54 SLNEIKSNS
+54 SLNEIKSKS
-63 IKESIYSNKIVP
+63 IKESIYSNKNVP

-80 MLGYQNQVYRVLDKD
+80 MLGYQNQVYRVIDKD

-100 YIGRTQKEDSN
+100 YIGRTQKEDNN
-111 NKFFEAQKLKSF
+111 NKFFEAQKLRSF
-123 NETQNTE
+123 NETQNND
-130 NKKLPDFIKKYL
+130 NKKLPDFIKEYL
-142 SKTDDKQVAAN
+142 SKKDEKEIAPY
-153 ETKDKND
+153 ESKDKKD
-160 VDKSSQID
+160 VSKSSQID
-168 TKKDEDKSNV
+168 TKKDEDKGNV

-183 KGKLSQV
+183 KAKLSQV
-190 FQRGSFRDNNIEIDE
+190 YQRGPIHDNNFAIDE

-223 YMYEIKNKRMG
+223 YMYEIKKKRMG
-234 DMKQKTYTANLID
+234 DMKQKTYTKNLID

-270 SIYYNLLSKDD
+270 SIYYNLLSNDD
-281 MQQTNLPLKS
+281 VQQSNFPFKS
-291 SSLKK
+291 NSLKK
-296 RLKPINKST
+296 RFKPINKST

-312 KFNNEF
+312 KYNNEF

-342 YTHCKICHNR
+342 YTHCKICNNR

-376 LGDENEDKKEDKKD
+376 LGDENEDKKD

>member
-1 MKLLG
+1 MKLLVDK
-6 NRREKNYAYNINNS
+6 REKNYAYNINNS
-20 PHSTKTKKLSFNS
+20 PNSTKAKKISFNS

-47 NIRNNRQ
+47 NIRNSRQ
-54 SLNEIKSNS
+54 SLNEVKSKS

-80 MLGYQNQVYRVLDKD
+80 MLGYQNQVYRVIDKD
-95 PSFAF
+95 PSFAY
-100 YIGRTQKEDSN
+100 YIGRTQKEDNN

-123 NETQNTE
+123 NETQNTD
-130 NKKLPDFIKKYL
+130 NKKLPDFIKEYL
-142 SKTDDKQVAAN
+142 SKTNDKDDKQIAAY
-153 ETKDKND
+153 ESKDKKD
-160 VDKSSQID
+160 VSKSTQID
-168 TKKDEDKSNV
+168 KKKDEDKGNV
-178 VNKRF
+178 PNKRF
-183 KGKLSQV
+183 KTKLSQV
-190 FQRGSFRDNNIEIDE
+190 YKRGSIYDNNFAIDE

-223 YMYEIKNKRMG
+223 YMHEIKNKRMG
-234 DMKQKTYTANLID
+234 DMKQKTFTNNLID

-281 MQQTNLPLKS
+281 IQQSSLPLKTN
-291 SSLKK
+291 SLKK

-312 KFNNEF
+312 KYNNEY
-318 DKVIEITNPKI
+318 DKAIEITNPKI

-370 FLKRRK
+370 FLKRRR
-376 LGDENEDKKEDKKD
+376 LGDDTEDKKD

>member
-1 MKLLG
+1 MKLLSDQ
-6 NRREKNYAYNINNS
+6 REKNYAYNINNS
-20 PHSTKTKKLSFNS
+20 PNSTNKKKLSFNS

-47 NIRNNRQ
+47 NIRNTRQ
-54 SLNEIKSNS
+54 SLNEIKSKS
-63 IKESIYSNKIVP
+63 IKESIYSNKNVP

-80 MLGYQNQVYRVLDKD
+80 MLGYQNQVYRVIDKD

-100 YIGRTQKEDSN
+100 YIGRTQKEDNN
-111 NKFFEAQKLKSF
+111 NKFFEAQKLRSF
-123 NETQNTE
+123 NETQNND
-130 NKKLPDFIKKYL
+130 NKKLPDFIKEYL
-142 SKTDDKQVAAN
+142 SKKDEKEIAPY
-153 ETKDKND
+153 ESKDKKD
-160 VDKSSQID
+160 VSKSSQID
-168 TKKDEDKSNV
+168 TKKDEDKGNV

-183 KGKLSQV
+183 KAKLSQV
-190 FQRGSFRDNNIEIDE
+190 YQRGPIHDNNFAIDE

-223 YMYEIKNKRMG
+223 YMYEIKKKRMG
-234 DMKQKTYTANLID
+234 DMKQKTYTKNLID

-270 SIYYNLLSKDD
+270 SIYYNLLSNDD
-281 MQQTNLPLKS
+281 VQQSNFPFKS
-291 SSLKK
+291 NSLKK

-312 KFNNEF
+312 KYNNEF

-342 YTHCKICHNR
+342 YTHCKICNNR

-376 LGDENEDKKEDKKD
+376 LGDENEDKKD

>member
-1 MKLLG
+1 MKRLG
-6 NRREKNYAYNINNS
+6 EQREKNYAYNINNS
-20 PHSTKTKKLSFNS
+20 HNSTNKKKMSFNS

-47 NIRNNRQ
+47 NIRNYRQ
-54 SLNEIKSNS
+54 SLNEIKSKS

-80 MLGYQNQVYRVLDKD
+80 MLGYQNQIYRVIDKD

-100 YIGRTQKEDSN
+100 YIGRTQKEDN
-111 NKFFEAQKLKSF
+111 NNNFFEAQKLRSL
-123 NETQNTE
+123 NETQNTD
-130 NKKLPDFIKKYL
+130 NKKLPDFIKEYL
-142 SKTDDKQVAAN
+142 SKKDDK
-153 ETKDKND
+153 EISSYESKDKKELS
-160 VDKSSQID
+160 KSSQID

-183 KGKLSQV
+183 KTKLSQIY
-190 FQRGSFRDNNIEIDE
+190 QRGSVRDNNLVIDE

-234 DMKQKTYTANLID
+234 DMKQKTYTKNLID

-281 MQQTNLPLKS
+281 KQESNFPFKS
-291 SSLKK
+291 NSLKK

-312 KFNNEF
+312 KHNNEF

-334 LLNYYGPL
+334 LINYYGPL

-370 FLKRRK
+370 FIKRRR
-376 LGDENEDKKEDKKD
+376 LGDENEDKKD